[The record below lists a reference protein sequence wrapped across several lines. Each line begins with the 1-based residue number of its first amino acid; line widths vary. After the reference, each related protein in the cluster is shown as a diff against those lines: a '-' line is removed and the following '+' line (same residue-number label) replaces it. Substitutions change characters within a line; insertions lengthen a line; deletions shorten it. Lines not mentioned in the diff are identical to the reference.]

1 LPARAGPTA
10 RLLGLWRRHRASLR
24 FRGFRPG
31 DSEERQTAPGRSGLY
46 RRLGPQGP
54 RLLRLGLRAHTVRRV
69 VRGRRIQARRFL
81 GGRGLRGS
89 RQDHPD
95 PAATGPTRAGNR
107 RLSRTTEVL
116 RSRRMNDN
124 VHLRLPTHASGPAP
138 EAAGMAVILIHG
150 RTQSPADMFAIAER
164 IDLPDVPYIAIEAAG
179 NSWYPDKFMA
189 PLASNQPH
197 LDFALERLEALV
209 VELEERGIYRERI
222 VLL

>member
-1 LPARAGPTA
+1 
-10 RLLGLWRRHRASLR
+10 
-24 FRGFRPG
+24 
-31 DSEERQTAPGRSGLY
+31 
-46 RRLGPQGP
+46 
-54 RLLRLGLRAHTVRRV
+54 
-69 VRGRRIQARRFL
+69 
-81 GGRGLRGS
+81 
-89 RQDHPD
+89 
-95 PAATGPTRAGNR
+95 
-107 RLSRTTEVL
+107 
-116 RSRRMNDN
+116 MNDN

-222 VLL
+222 VLLGFSQGACLACEYMYRHPQRWGGLIAFTGGLIGPPETQWTAHGDELAEVPVLISNGATDPWVPLSRSRETADVFRLMGARVTEHIYPPREHGVIDDEIAQARALLRP